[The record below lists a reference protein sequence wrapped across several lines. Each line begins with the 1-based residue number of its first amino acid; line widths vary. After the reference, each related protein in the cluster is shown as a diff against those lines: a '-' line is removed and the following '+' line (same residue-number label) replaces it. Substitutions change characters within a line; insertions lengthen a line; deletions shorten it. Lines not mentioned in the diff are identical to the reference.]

1 MSNKLELREWVDY
14 QPIWLVIGLILL
26 VLLVAWYF
34 FVFFSTRRRKQ
45 QTLATLKPRPY
56 IPPDLTNLKA
66 KYQTLIYAAVE
77 RGNVHEALELS
88 RKVVAEW
95 N

>member
-34 FVFFSTRRRKQ
+34 FCVFQYEAQKT
-45 QTLATLKPRPY
+45 ADVGN
-56 IPPDLTNLKA
+56 IKA
-66 KYQTLIYAAVE
+66 ETIYSA
-77 RGNVHEALELS
+77 RFD
-88 RKVVAEW
+88 
-95 N
+95 

>member
-66 KYQTLIYAAVE
+66 KYQTLIDEGIVCASGSSE
-77 RGNVHEALELS
+77 IELS
-88 RKVVAEW
+88 FANVCI
-95 N
+95 